1 MWGLRHAFSK
11 VIITIIIDFIIII
24 IIIII
29 IPMKNMTIAVMR
41 REEIRQLMYY

>member
-29 IPMKNMTIAVMR
+29 IISMENMTIAVMR
-41 REEIRQLMYY
+41 REEI